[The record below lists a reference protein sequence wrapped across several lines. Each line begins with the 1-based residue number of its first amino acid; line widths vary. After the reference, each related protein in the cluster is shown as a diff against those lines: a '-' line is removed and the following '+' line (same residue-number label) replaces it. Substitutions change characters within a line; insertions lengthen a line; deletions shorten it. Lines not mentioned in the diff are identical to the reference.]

1 MPNPFHSAFAPPQ
14 QWATAQF
21 ELFPTTVD
29 RAASDFEAVMASRAA
44 LRIWS
49 DSTWPEDDFTVEA
62 NRADLQHHVDDNRD
76 HSAYGYMIYRPAG
89 DFCLGSLYVN
99 PLDRWPRY
107 YDLASGDA
115 ATIATF
121 QVRLD
126 YWTRTG
132 QTEVERA
139 FTAALP
145 DWIRVAWTLKAVW
158 TARAAMHQRIGIY
171 QALGFERLA
180 ELRNRE
186 TGTMLELWAPGPEG
200 SSPP

>member
-1 MPNPFHSAFAPPQ
+1 MHPFDPAFTPPLR
-14 QWATAQF
+14 WHTARY

-29 RAASDFEAVMASRAA
+29 RAESDYAAVMASQGD
-44 LRIWS
+44 LRRWS

-76 HSAYGYMIYRPAG
+76 HSAYGYMIYRPAE

-99 PLDRWPRY
+99 PVNRWPQY

-115 ATIATF
+115 AAIARF

-126 YWTRTG
+126 YWIRTG
-132 QTEVERA
+132 YPEVERD

-145 DWIRVAWTLKAVW
+145 DWIQSAWGLRPVW
-158 TARAAMHQRIGIY
+158 PARTTMTDRIAIY
-171 QALGFERLA
+171 RQLGFQRLA

-186 TGTMLELWAPGPEG
+186 TGTMLELWAPQPEG
-200 SSPP
+200 SSQS